1 MKLLVLNHHQLCKSS
16 FVQSPDMP
24 TTPREPI
31 RRITS
36 SYPNDPKSPFFDPT
50 GEEMKPLARLYLT
63 RQRLYE
69 KSCTGGGE
77 GIDTEEDSK
86 SIEAGGEFPITV
98 AMGI

>member
-1 MKLLVLNHHQLCKSS
+1 
-16 FVQSPDMP
+16 MP

-50 GEEMKPLARLYLT
+50 GDEMKPLARLYLT

-69 KSCTGGGE
+69 KSCTEDGE
-77 GIDTEEDSK
+77 GTDTEEDSK
-86 SIEAGGEFPITV
+86 SVEVAGKMTETTLYCRDYWIQLSKGSVCSTIHHL
-98 AMGI
+98 I